1 MHNVEGIIGQ
11 LLFRHNCVIIPSFG
25 GFVAK
30 PVSAKIDFDNGIMY
44 PPSKSLLF
52 NRQLVNNDGLLINE
66 YAEANGR
73 SFDQAATEI
82 QEVINHWKSKLKKG
96 ERIEIDKVGN
106 LFLDIEN
113 NICFEQDRFYN
124 LLLESFGLSQVQFL
138 SEEDVQIVE
147 STIEIIEKREE
158 EVERHNQ
165 TEKSVKI
172 IPIVA
177 QENEEELLLQSST
190 VEKKKK
196 SNSVWRYVAAACLL
210 PIAFYSFWIPLT
222 TDVLESGVISIKDFN
237 PFYQTPTP
245 SYSRI
250 SPLETSTNTITHQL
264 DLEAKI
270 DELPDGATE
279 YPMKYSENHFITVDL
294 PQSENADY
302 HANTEKT
309 RDKEETLNELISP
322 NAIHYIVG
330 AFGNKSNAQKL
341 IKKLQSK
348 GLEAKIVGYTNGLH
362 RVASGSAL
370 SEEALQDII
379 IKSKKVGY
387 PGSILR

>member
-11 LLFRHNCVIIPSFG
+11 LLFRHNCVIIPTFG

-73 SFDQAATEI
+73 SFDEAATEI

-250 SPLETSTNTITHQL
+250 SPLETSTNTITHPL

-302 HANTEKT
+302 HANAEKT

-387 PGSILR
+387 PGWILR

>member
-66 YAEANGR
+66 YAEVNGR

-177 QENEEELLLQSST
+177 QENEEELLLQSFT

-222 TDVLESGVISIKDFN
+222 TDVIESGVISIKDFN

-279 YPMKYSENHFITVDL
+279 YPMKYSETHFITVDL

-302 HANTEKT
+302 HANAEKT

-387 PGSILR
+387 PGWVLR